1 MAWLYIP
8 NCTTSTYVAAYA
20 FISLYS
26 ALKYSTENG
35 EEK

>member
-1 MAWLYIP
+1 MALQITG
-8 NCTTSTYVAAYA
+8 NGVVTLVAAYA

-35 EEK
+35 GEK